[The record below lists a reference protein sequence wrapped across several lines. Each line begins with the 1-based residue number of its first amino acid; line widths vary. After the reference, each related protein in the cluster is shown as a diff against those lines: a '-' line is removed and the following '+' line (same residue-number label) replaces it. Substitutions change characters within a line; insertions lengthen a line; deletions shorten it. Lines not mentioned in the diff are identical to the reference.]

1 VISVQRI
8 HNLADNPPLRA
19 LLGGFDLAL
28 PEDTDDSLGL
38 YEDGKLIGCGF
49 LKGTMLQGLAIDG
62 ERQGEGLSAV
72 LVTGLVKLAARR
84 GIRHLRIITKPSM
97 AAPLGSLGMSAVADA
112 SPYAVFLE
120 FGGPGADA
128 RMDEF
133 RALAADRPGQAACL
147 VMNCNPFTWGHRRL
161 IERAAAEN
169 PWAWVLVV
177 EEDASAFSF
186 QDRLRLVREGTADL
200 ANVQVIPGGAYV
212 ISSLTFP
219 AYFTRDADLA
229 AAQGALDA
237 AVFARLVAP
246 ALKVARRYVG
256 SEPLSPK
263 TNLYNQALRERLPPA
278 GVELVEIPRVE
289 TGGAAISASAVREAL
304 KNGDWERVRT
314 LTPDATW
321 NFLRSPGAAD
331 SIRALQSG
339 PR

>member
-1 VISVQRI
+1 MITVQRI

-28 PEDTDDSLGL
+28 PEDTEDNLGL

-84 GIRHLRIITKPSM
+84 GIRRLRIITKPSM
-97 AAPLGSLGMSAVADA
+97 AARLGSLGMSAVADA

-120 FGGPGADA
+120 FGAG
-128 RMDEF
+128 
-133 RALAADRPGQAACL
+133 AACL

-177 EEDASAFSF
+177 EEDASVFSF

-200 ANVQVIPGGAYV
+200 AKVQVIPGGAYV

-256 SEPLSPK
+256 SEPLSPN

-304 KNGDWERVRT
+304 QNGDWERVRT
-314 LTPDATW
+314 LTPDPTW